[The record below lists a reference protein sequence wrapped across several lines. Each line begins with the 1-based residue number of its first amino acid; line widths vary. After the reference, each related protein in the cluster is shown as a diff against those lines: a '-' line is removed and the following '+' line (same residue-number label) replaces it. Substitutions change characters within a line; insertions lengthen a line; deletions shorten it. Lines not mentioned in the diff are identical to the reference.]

1 MAEKEI
7 STGKLLSQLADEPK
21 RLIGRT
27 ILEGLKDGTFTFI
40 NPLASE
46 GGDYNQNQGGYTQS
60 GGGNHTQGSG
70 DYNQSKLIGNL
81 GRLDVTDLADILGSI
96 QNFER

>member
-1 MAEKEI
+1 MSDKEI
-7 STGKLLSQLADEPK
+7 STGKLFAQLPDEPK
-21 RLIGRT
+21 RAIGRT
-27 ILEGLKDGTFTFI
+27 ILEGLKAGNFTFT
-40 NPLASE
+40 NPLATE

-81 GRLDVTDLADILGSI
+81 GRLDVTDLTEILRSI
-96 QNFER
+96 ESFER